1 MTVFG
6 MLKIWKSGYNMC
18 YECGCYG
25 AVNPYGVGGSAVG
38 KPAKAKGGVPT
49 RMNQPK
55 YIEVGKYENE
65 PKDKD

>member
-1 MTVFG
+1 
-6 MLKIWKSGYNMC
+6 MC

-38 KPAKAKGGVPT
+38 KPAEAKGGVPP
-49 RMNQPK
+49 RMPQPK
-55 YIEVGKYENE
+55 YVEVGKYKNE